1 MAPSSHAMSAQLPCF
16 VINLATAHD
25 RRAAMTS
32 RLTEQ
37 GLSAIWIEA
46 VDGRGD
52 AGPAMLALTDLD
64 RATRHHG

>member
-46 VDGRGD
+46 VDGQGD

-64 RATRHHG
+64 RATSHHG